1 MTINSRTISSRF
13 PLLWATM
20 AVVIALFLPFHGL
33 LSPAE
38 VMFANDGPFGML
50 KNHEQD
56 GFDNFLGVWM
66 SDNWIGMAQTG
77 ALPDLTHLLFYLFS
91 AVVYAKILVPI
102 SLLFLGFS
110 AAFFCWRSG
119 FHPGVGIV
127 IALGAALNSNPFSF
141 ACWGLAAQALNLAFV
156 LMALGLLQGVKG
168 NGWRTW
174 CQVLLAG
181 FCVGLNVMEGADV
194 GAIFSLYV
202 AAFVIWQ
209 AWVNGGSRA
218 SLLHGSLRLSV
229 VALAA
234 GWIASHGLFSL
245 ISTQIVGVS
254 QPAGLANSA
263 EAQWQFATSFSF
275 PPSEVIRF
283 FVPGILGYRM
293 DTPDGGAYWG
303 GFGPDGTPQNRFNG
317 GGEYVGL
324 LILILAIWGIA
335 SAFRGENSPLKKK
348 ERLWVFFW
356 AVVAA
361 GSLFLAFGRFEPSL
375 LRIYRGLVALPY
387 FSTIRGPYKF
397 LHMMHLALWILAAYG
412 LEALARSCFQVE
424 SKKLAAAS
432 THLLEAYGELKPFD
446 RGALKGL
453 AGVIIA
459 GGLAATLYTVNSV
472 SIAHAIDSIPNWY
485 GEKATAQFSI
495 REVWIAWGFL
505 AASGGLIAAAI
516 LGAFRGPRAAIG
528 WFAFAVV
535 VTSDLVRADI
545 PWVKHYDYIKRHD
558 FNPLMEKLSERP
570 WEHRVTAFLRPQREG
585 LLVMNQEFSYLS
597 KEWLENHFQF
607 FHIQS
612 LDIDQ
617 MPRMPELESA
627 YFSALTPPNFEIAMQ
642 MAVFGPQIG
651 QLTVEQAKQVRAMVP
666 EGRANL
672 FYFTRLWQLTNTRYI
687 LGWRNGLDMFNDLFD
702 PLARR
707 FKVAMPYGLMQKVG
721 APSSDRPLSPA
732 DAAQW
737 YTVKPDVQG
746 QLALIEFTGALPRA
760 SLYTQWETVAAD
772 RELLS
777 KLVSPTFDPS
787 DTVLLSE
794 SVEGVK
800 PTKDAVRGDVSF
812 IQYSAK
818 RVSLKTKAGT
828 AQVLLLN
835 DRWHEKWQVSID
847 GVPAKLLRANFIMRG
862 VVVPAGEHTIEF
874 QYRPPSSTL
883 WVSLSAVAVGL
894 GCLLALGMFSP
905 RNHSS

>member
-1 MTINSRTISSRF
+1 MTIHSRILSFRF
-13 PLLWATM
+13 PLVWATV
-20 AVVIALFLPFHGL
+20 AVVLALFIPFHGL

-77 ALPDLTHLLFYLFS
+77 ALPDLTHFLFYLFS
-91 AVVYAKILVPI
+91 AVVYAKILVPV

-119 FHPGVGIV
+119 FHPGVGVV

-141 ACWGLAAQALNLAFV
+141 ACWGLAAQALNLGFV
-156 LMALGLLQGVKG
+156 LMALGLLQGIQG
-168 NGWRTW
+168 NGWRAW

-202 AAFVIWQ
+202 AAFIVWK
-209 AWVNGGSRA
+209 AWVEGGKQTTLMKGSIQ
-218 SLLHGSLRLSV
+218 LLV

-234 GWIASHGLFSL
+234 GWIASHALFSL

-254 QPAGLANSA
+254 HPAGMANSA

-283 FVPGILGYRM
+283 LVPGILGYRM

-303 GFGPDGTPQNRFNG
+303 GFGPDGTAQNRFNG
-317 GGEYVGL
+317 GGEYVGVAVL
-324 LILILAIWGIA
+324 LLALFAMA
-335 SAFRGENSPLKKK
+335 SAFRREESPLNKK
-348 ERLWVFFW
+348 ERQWVVFW
-356 AVVAA
+356 TVVAM
-361 GSLFLAFGRFEPSL
+361 GSLFLAFGRFEPAL
-375 LRIYRGLVALPY
+375 LQVYRGLVALPY

-412 LEALARSCFQVE
+412 LETLARSCFQMDG
-424 SKKLAAAS
+424 KKIAVAADNFQDVFAQ
-432 THLLEAYGELKPFD
+432 LKPFD
-446 RGALKGL
+446 RGALKVVL
-453 AGVIIA
+453 SLIVA
-459 GGLAATLYTVNSV
+459 GGIAATLYTMNSG
-472 SIAHAIDSIPNWY
+472 SIRHAIDSIPNWY
-485 GEKATAQFSI
+485 GEKATPEFGI
-495 REVWIAWGFL
+495 REVWITWGFL
-505 AASGGLIAAAI
+505 AASGGLIIAAI

-528 WFAFAVV
+528 WFAFAVL
-535 VTSDLVRADI
+535 VTADLVRADI
-545 PWVKHYDYIKRHD
+545 PWVKHYDYVKRHD

-597 KEWLENHFQF
+597 KEWLENHFQY

-617 MPRMPELESA
+617 MPRTPELETA
-627 YFSALTPPNFEIAMQ
+627 YFSALSPPNFEMAMQ

-651 QLTVEQAKQVRAMVP
+651 QLNPEQAKQVRAMVP

-687 LGWRNGLDMFNDLFD
+687 LGWRNGLEMFNDLFD
-702 PLARR
+702 PVARR
-707 FKVAMPYGLMQKVG
+707 FKVVLPYGLMQKAG
-721 APSSDRPLSPA
+721 APSSDRLLSPA
-732 DAAQW
+732 EVAQW
-737 YTVKPDVQG
+737 YTVKPDPQG

-760 SLYTQWETVAAD
+760 SLYTQWETLGSD
-772 RELLS
+772 REVLS
-777 KLVSPTFDPS
+777 RLISPSFDPS
-787 DTVLLSE
+787 TTVILSDPVAE
-794 SVEGVK
+794 IK
-800 PTKDAVRGDVSF
+800 PTKDVQRGDVSF
-812 IQYSAK
+812 VKYSAK
-818 RVSLKTKAGT
+818 QVTLKTKAET
-828 AQVLLLN
+828 SQVLLLN
-835 DRWHEKWQVSID
+835 DRWHEKWEVTID
-847 GVPAKLLRANFIMRG
+847 GHPAKLMRANFIMRG
-862 VVVPAGEHTIEF
+862 VVVPAGEHAVEF
-874 QYRPPSSTL
+874 QYRPPTSTL
-883 WVSLSAVAVGL
+883 WVSLSAVAVGF
-894 GCLLALGMFSP
+894 GCLVVLGIFGQ
-905 RNHSS
+905 RHH